1 MEANINLEQELKN
14 AHELLQMLLAE
25 IVTDID
31 KKEEI
36 EQQKITEAILHSS
49 KKLHRILGQP
59 FSAHY
64 GENDYQKIVN
74 DAKVLIDN
82 LFKDKHFNTKTSDK
96 LLFEVLQHYDTTN

>member
-14 AHELLQMLLAE
+14 AHELLQMLLNE
-25 IVTDID
+25 IVID
-31 KKEEI
+31 VEKKEEN
-36 EQQKITEAILHSS
+36 EQQKITQAFLHSS
-49 KKLHRILGQP
+49 KKLHRILRQP
-59 FSAHY
+59 FSAQY

-96 LLFEVLQHYDTTN
+96 LLFEVLQHYDTSN